1 MRSAA
6 DLPRAIDATPYGFAS
21 TQAATTLGACAPAS
35 LGAEVVKKHFVKNVD
50 ALGEHHGAVYLPT
63 QLYKESSDPHALI
76 EARRKSSE
84 PSSVKKARKP
94 AAKKPAR
101 KPAAKRARDSSD
113 DSSDGEVI
121 HATSA
126 ADRAARRKSS
136 NESAPRGP
144 EEPGARA
151 RVRQGELVH
160 SARQRGTLL
169 SSVHYAP
176 STLSAYALRN
186 NERVLT
192 RINECAQQEP
202 FHHGE
207 AHRVRFPR
215 IDGGSGCASKRGDR
229 DSGASFGLSPVERTI
244 ARKPLIE
251 SWPNRRAWVFKAR
264 RAQSVAGLAAAV
276 VRCAL

>member
-1 MRSAA
+1 MR
-6 DLPRAIDATPYGFAS
+6 PRRHRRDTLRVCVHAGGDNTRRLRAT
-21 TQAATTLGACAPAS
+21 AS

-136 NESAPRGP
+136 NES
-144 EEPGARA
+144 
-151 RVRQGELVH
+151 V
-160 SARQRGTLL
+160 
-169 SSVHYAP
+169 
-176 STLSAYALRN
+176 
-186 NERVLT
+186 
-192 RINECAQQEP
+192 
-202 FHHGE
+202 
-207 AHRVRFPR
+207 
-215 IDGGSGCASKRGDR
+215 
-229 DSGASFGLSPVERTI
+229 
-244 ARKPLIE
+244 
-251 SWPNRRAWVFKAR
+251 RRAAKTNQVP
-264 RAQSVAGLAAAV
+264 
-276 VRCAL
+276 VREFDKENSSTSA

>member
-1 MRSAA
+1 MIIFVSLHEPTSRHRRDTLRVCVHAGG
-6 DLPRAIDATPYGFAS
+6 DNTRRLRAT
-21 TQAATTLGACAPAS
+21 AS

-84 PSSVKKARKP
+84 PASVKKGRKP

-136 NESAPRGP
+136 NES
-144 EEPGARA
+144 
-151 RVRQGELVH
+151 V
-160 SARQRGTLL
+160 
-169 SSVHYAP
+169 
-176 STLSAYALRN
+176 
-186 NERVLT
+186 
-192 RINECAQQEP
+192 
-202 FHHGE
+202 
-207 AHRVRFPR
+207 
-215 IDGGSGCASKRGDR
+215 
-229 DSGASFGLSPVERTI
+229 
-244 ARKPLIE
+244 
-251 SWPNRRAWVFKAR
+251 RRA
-264 RAQSVAGLAAAV
+264 AQKNQVP
-276 VRCAL
+276 VREFDKENSSTA